1 MAPFPLLFLFSRWGT
16 WDFSSCC
23 CFSSLQLWAWSSLEI
38 WVSWGREGRGAR
50 EGERAPRPCA
60 IRPQPRGPGSVT
72 ETQLPRTC
80 ISALTQPG
88 PRKSSLT
95 PTTPLGPR
103 SALLL
108 TLLILSPNIS
118 GSGCSLPPSPPT
130 HTLRGN
136 LLAAQLHS
144 PAGRAC
150 GPSDHPLVL
159 RTWPGGAFHRPACG
173 DQEGGVSTKR
183 QSSEPSWDV
192 NHRGEESSSTKK
204 WRLSLGLGGDP
215 TICPEQDFL
224 TRAQVL
230 GGIYKP

>member
-1 MAPFPLLFLFSRWGT
+1 MGGRAEAGESVGGEEAGVWGQA
-16 WDFSSCC
+16 
-23 CFSSLQLWAWSSLEI
+23 LHKP
-38 WVSWGREGRGAR
+38 GEGRGAR

-88 PRKSSLT
+88 HRKSSLT

-136 LLAAQLHS
+136 LLAAQLYS
-144 PAGRAC
+144 PAGCAC

-192 NHRGEESSSTKK
+192 NHRGAGPDGLRKETTGA
-204 WRLSLGLGGDP
+204 SLGVQRLRRHTPNARGLGLIPGQGSRSHTP
-215 TICPEQDFL
+215 QQTPG
-224 TRAQVL
+224 TA
-230 GGIYKP
+230 K